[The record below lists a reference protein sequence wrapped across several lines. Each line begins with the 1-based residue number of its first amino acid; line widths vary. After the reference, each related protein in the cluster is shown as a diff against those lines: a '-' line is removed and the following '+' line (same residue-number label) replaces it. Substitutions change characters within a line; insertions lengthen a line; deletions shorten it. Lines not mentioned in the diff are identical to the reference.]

1 MWRYRNLT
9 SSIMAAL
16 AFSTTP
22 SASATTLLEA
32 VELGLQNSLSLRA
45 SDKGVEENEYN
56 IGISRSK
63 FLPSLNGAA
72 DTTWNENET
81 LLSSVPDETSSYN
94 SNSYSL
100 SLSQSI
106 FNLGDIFKYGTA
118 KLDFNIEE
126 IKHENK
132 IQCTISEIGSHYLS
146 LIHI

>member
-1 MWRYRNLT
+1 
-9 SSIMAAL
+9 MAAL
-16 AFSTTP
+16 ALSTTP

-45 SDKGVEENEYN
+45 SNKGVEENEYN
-56 IGISRSK
+56 IGVSRSK

-106 FNLGDIFKYGTA
+106 FNLGDIFK
-118 KLDFNIEE
+118 
-126 IKHENK
+126 
-132 IQCTISEIGSHYLS
+132 
-146 LIHI
+146 